1 MPAVQREGD
10 LNAGGGIIIGGGVT
24 SVKINGKPAATP
36 GLLVAPHFPCGP
48 KAPQHCIA
56 LTTGGARGVKVA
68 GKPLL
73 LTGNKDTC
81 GHGRVGGSPNVKA
94 R

>member
-10 LNAGGGIIIGGGVT
+10 FNAGGGIIVGGGVT
-24 SVKINGKPAATP
+24 SVLINGRPAATP
-36 GLLVAPHFPCGP
+36 GLLVTPHIPCGP

-56 LTTGGARGVKVA
+56 FTTGGSSSVRVA

-73 LTGNKDTC
+73 RTGDKDSC
-81 GHGRVGGSPNVKA
+81 KHGRIGGSSNVKA
-94 R
+94 K